1 MSQDN
6 DSGIT
11 FDDPD
16 STTRLAPVR
25 KVVTKNILIVGL
37 TGSGKSSII
46 ESLCNPGQMNMVKM
60 SPKSVTQNLSM
71 YLDNKI
77 VDPTDSNK
85 EYIINLFDTV
95 GLGDG
100 TVDVPIILRQIIEV
114 MPKELSKIHK
124 IVFCFKMDR
133 LRAFM
138 SQELTMVYNFFKLV
152 GAKPSNFV
160 VCLTF
165 CDILNDKTI
174 GQFWNELKKMED
186 LPMTE
191 EVKSVTYTSFP
202 NLSEC
207 DNDVELIKYIRNKI
221 ERSKLRIFNSVVVSP
236 EDAFFPHDVMVKMT
250 EVDFK
255 KLCDTLRT
263 FRNNKKHWFWGMF
276 RDTDQEEM
284 LKVLNTGRQQVSS
297 VTKGKGSVMN

>member
-1 MSQDN
+1 MSGD
-6 DSGIT
+6 IT
-11 FDDPD
+11 FDDPKEEVKL
-16 STTRLAPVR
+16 SIVK

-46 ESLCNPGQMNMVKM
+46 DALCNPGVENVVKM
-60 SPKSVTQNLSM
+60 SPKSVTKNLAM

-77 VDPTDSNK
+77 IDPTDDTK

-138 SQELTMVYNFFKLV
+138 SQELTMMYNFFKLV
-152 GAKPSNFV
+152 GAKPENFV
-160 VCLTF
+160 MCLTF

-174 GQFWNELKKMED
+174 GEFWNELKKFED
-186 LPMTE
+186 LPMTV
-191 EVKSVTYTSFP
+191 EVKAVTYTAFP
-202 NLSEC
+202 NIQEC
-207 DNDVELIKYIRNKI
+207 DTDHDLIKYLRNKI
-221 ERSKLRIFNSVVVSP
+221 EKSKLRVFRSVVMSP
-236 EDAFFPHDVMVKMT
+236 EVAFFPHDTMVKMN
-250 EVDFK
+250 ELDFK
-255 KLCDTLRT
+255 KLCETLRT
-263 FRNNKKHWFWGMF
+263 YRNSKKGWFWGIF
-276 RDTDQEEM
+276 KDTDQEEM
-284 LKVLNTGRQQVSS
+284 LKVLNVGRTQI
-297 VTKGKGSVMN
+297 GSIKP